1 MQYIYQIQGIVED
14 TTLVIFMK
22 YEIFE
27 CSQSNSSTY
36 LVEFYENVEMCKN
49 LQFFWQKLGSMQ
61 NWKIFWNT

>member
-1 MQYIYQIQGIVED
+1 MKLYVP
-14 TTLVIFMK
+14 MK

-36 LVEFYENVEMCKN
+36 LVEFDENVEMCKN

>member
-36 LVEFYENVEMCKN
+36 LVEFDENVEMCKN